1 MAVLL
6 VELSYHTKF
15 IKGVIAMSHTNCI
28 TASSDR
34 QRGKHLNFEDRCTIK
49 ICRKMNLSLRKT
61 AEIVNCS
68 ASTVSNE
75 LKRGTGERKGN
86 RGRKP
91 EYSAKRGQKVY
102 ETNRSRCGRAYT
114 ITADNSFI
122 AWVVDCVRNK
132 MWSLDACVGYARKNK
147 LFPDEHIVCSKTLY
161 NAVWKGVLLSPFD
174 LPEALSR
181 STKRHNHHKN
191 KRVLGR
197 SIEERPEIVSLRT
210 ECGHWEIDTVVGRKN
225 GKESVVLTLV
235 EKVTDYYIAI
245 KIPDKSSLSI
255 MTALEVLRNE
265 YGYEFFGTVF
275 KTITTDNGSEF
286 NDLSKLEEYGVKV
299 YFAHP
304 YSSWERP
311 QNERHN
317 RIFRRYIPKGV
328 SIEKYS
334 TEQILRFADDMN
346 ALPRKALGYSTPEEL
361 FDSFLDKVYYMDRN
375 IVA

>member
-75 LKRGTGERKGN
+75 LKRGTGERKCN

-102 ETNRSRCGRAYT
+102 EANRSRCGRAYT

-122 AWVVDCVRNK
+122 TWVVDCVRNK

-147 LFPDEHIVCSKTLY
+147 LFPDELIVCSKTLY
-161 NAVWKGVLLSPFD
+161 NAVWKGVILSPFD

-191 KRVLGR
+191 KRILGR

-255 MTALEVLRNE
+255 MTALEVLRKE
-265 YGYEFFGTVF
+265 YGYEFFDTVF

-346 ALPRKALGYSTPEEL
+346 ALPRKTLGYSTPEEL
-361 FDSFLDKVYYMDRN
+361 FDSFLDKVYYTDRN